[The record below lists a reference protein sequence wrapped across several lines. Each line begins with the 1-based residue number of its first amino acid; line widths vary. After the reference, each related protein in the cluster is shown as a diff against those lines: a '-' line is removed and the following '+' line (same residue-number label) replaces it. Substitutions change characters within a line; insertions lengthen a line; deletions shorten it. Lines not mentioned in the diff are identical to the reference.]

1 MDNIIYIIV
10 INLSPHIPYDLTN
23 EISCHSILLMHY
35 PWPMHGELGLVLSEA
50 IDSVKNLL
58 QNGMFPDYIKVT
70 LEKYITT
77 SDAEKDENE
86 YISNQKDDENSDD
99 FSDDYENNDNP
110 FFME

>member
-1 MDNIIYIIV
+1 
-10 INLSPHIPYDLTN
+10 
-23 EISCHSILLMHY
+23 
-35 PWPMHGELGLVLSEA
+35 
-50 IDSVKNLL
+50 
-58 QNGMFPDYIKVT
+58 MFPDYIKVT